1 MASAVYPTQRSP
13 SQALV
18 RILADGT
25 AEVLTAASDMGP
37 GTYTSMTQVA
47 AETLDLPPA
56 KVRFALGDTDMP
68 MAPVHGGSI
77 TMASVGS
84 AVQAACRAV
93 REKLAALAG
102 NTGTMP
108 GGADYAE
115 LLRRAG
121 KDAIEAT
128 AESKPGDE
136 TKQFSMYVFGAV
148 FAEVRIDPDLCEIR
162 VPRLVG
168 AYASGRIV
176 NPKTARSQCIGGM
189 VQGIGMALLEGAEW
203 DERFGRVMNGN
214 LAEYLVPVNADVP
227 FLDVTFVDEHDP
239 HVNPLG
245 VKGLAEIAI
254 VGVAPAIANAV
265 FHATGRRFRE
275 LPIRPEDLLT

>member
-1 MASAVYPTQRSP
+1 V
-13 SQALV
+13 
-18 RILADGT
+18 
-25 AEVLTAASDMGP
+25 
-37 GTYTSMTQVA
+37 
-47 AETLDLPPA
+47 
-56 KVRFALGDTDMP
+56 
-68 MAPVHGGSI
+68 
-77 TMASVGS
+77 
-84 AVQAACRAV
+84 
-93 REKLAALAG
+93 
-102 NTGTMP
+102 
-108 GGADYAE
+108 DYAE
-115 LLRRAG
+115 LLRRVG

-136 TKQFSMYVFGAV
+136 TKQFSMYVFGAI

-168 AYASGRIV
+168 TYASGRIV
-176 NPKTARSQCIGGM
+176 NPKIARSQCIGGM

-227 FLDVTFVDEHDP
+227 SLDVTFVDEHDP

-265 FHATGRRFRE
+265 FHATGRRFRD
-275 LPIRPEDLLT
+275 LPIRPEHLLLS